1 MARQAAYIT
10 VTDRRS
16 LYETRRIGCSAIQMQ
31 PNPTQFEVELRSASM
46 DSVKLPCRC
55 HSRPMLYLTESNEMA
70 KIESSILIKRP
81 TEEVFAVL
89 SNSENNPKWQSG
101 SLENRKTSSG
111 PIGVGTTWHSVS
123 QFLGRRIEGESEIT
137 EYEPNRKYTLKS
149 KLPFPV
155 EARTTFER
163 VEGGTRINLKTEV
176 EIGGFF
182 KLAEPLVVSMGK
194 RQFEGDLAN
203 LKDLMEAHAV

>member
-16 LYETRRIGCSAIQMQ
+16 LYETGRIGCSAIQMQ
-31 PNPTQFEVELRSASM
+31 PNLTQFEVELRSASM
-46 DSVKLPCRC
+46 DSVKLPGRC
-55 HSRPMLYLTESNEMA
+55 HSRPMLYLTENNEMA
-70 KIESSILIKRP
+70 KIESSIVIKRP

-101 SLENRKTSSG
+101 SLENMKTSDG

-123 QFLGRRIEGESEIT
+123 QFLGRRIEGESEVT

-163 VEGGTRINLKTEV
+163 VEGGTRINLKSEA

-182 KLAEPLVVSMGK
+182 KLAESLVVSMGK